1 MVSHR
6 DIKSQKLLVV
16 MPNWLGD
23 FVMATTFLN
32 SLRQL
37 EKIKNYSISVLV
49 RESWADLLKH
59 DSRVDD
65 VILYKRTGEH
75 SGFAGNVRLA
85 KALRK
90 HKFDSA
96 ILLVP
101 SFRSAAV
108 TLLANIPE
116 RIGFKG
122 DGRSLFLTH
131 NIPRPEKG
139 EMHFTEELHLLAKS
153 FDETYV
159 PYESLPSI
167 EYPGLYENNTHNYW
181 TVAIGS
187 TYGDAKC
194 WPIDRVADFL
204 VRMVRDN
211 KQSIALVGDSK
222 AAAHVADLKKK
233 TGLNWLDDFGDEA
246 GVVDFTGR
254 TTLIEISNILS
265 RSKMFIGNDS
275 GLMHLSAALGCPTVG
290 IFGSTSPAWTF
301 PKGRWTTAVA
311 VAGFSCSP
319 CFLKNCTHTEFCLET
334 ISAEDVYESA
344 HALIKE
350 AGEL

>member
-1 MVSHR
+1 MVAHQV
-6 DIKSQKLLVV
+6 KSQKLLVV

-32 SLRQL
+32 SLKQS
-37 EKIKNYSISVLV
+37 EKAKNYSITVLV
-49 RESWADLLKH
+49 RDSWADLLNH
-59 DSRVDD
+59 DSRVDE

-75 SGFAGNVRLA
+75 SGVTGSVRLA
-85 KALRK
+85 AALRK

-108 TLLANIPE
+108 TMLANIPE

-131 NIPRPEKG
+131 NVPRPNKG
-139 EMHFTEELHLLAKS
+139 EMHYTEELHLLVKS

-159 PYESLPSI
+159 ASDSLPSI
-167 EYPGLYENNTHNYW
+167 EYPGLSNNDHHNYW

-194 WPIDRVADFL
+194 WPIDRVADYL
-204 VRMVRDN
+204 VRIVRDSG
-211 KQSIALVGDSK
+211 QGVALVGDSK
-222 AAAHVADLKKK
+222 ASAHVDDLKRK
-233 TGLNWLDDFGDEA
+233 TGLRWLEDFGDEV
-246 GVVDFTGR
+246 GVVDFTGK
-254 TTLIEISNILS
+254 TTLIEIASILS
-265 RSKMFIGNDS
+265 KSKMFVGNDS

-290 IFGSTSPAWTF
+290 IFGSTSPAWTS
-301 PKGRWTTAVA
+301 PKGRWTKAVS
-311 VAGFSCSP
+311 VEGFPCSP
-319 CFLKNCTHTEFCLET
+319 CFLKNCTNAEFCLET
-334 ISAEDVYESA
+334 ITAEDVYDASQF
-344 HALIKE
+344 LIRKVE
-350 AGEL
+350 QL

>member
-1 MVSHR
+1 MVVHR
-6 DIKSQKLLVV
+6 DNKSQKLLVV

-32 SLRQL
+32 SLKHS
-37 EKIKNYSISVLV
+37 EKAKNYSISVLV
-49 RESWADLLKH
+49 RDSWADLLKH
-59 DSRVDD
+59 DSRVDE

-75 SGFAGNVRLA
+75 SGITGSIRLA
-85 KALRK
+85 SVLRK
-90 HKFDSA
+90 YKFDSA

-116 RIGFKG
+116 RIGFEG

-139 EMHFTEELHLLAKS
+139 EMHFTEELHLLVKS

-159 PYESLPSI
+159 PADSMPSV
-167 EYPGLYENNTHNYW
+167 EYPGLTNNDNHNYW

-194 WPIDRVADFL
+194 WPIDRVADYL
-204 VRMVRDN
+204 VRTVQESV
-211 KQSIALVGDSK
+211 QSVALVGDSK
-222 AAAHVADLKKK
+222 ASAHVDDLKRK
-233 TGLNWLDDFGDEA
+233 TGLRWLDVFGDEV
-246 GVVDFTGR
+246 GVVDFTGK
-254 TTLIEISNILS
+254 TTLIEIASILS
-265 RSKMFIGNDS
+265 KSKMFIGNDS

-290 IFGSTSPAWTF
+290 IFGSTSPAWTS
-301 PKGRWTTAVA
+301 PKGQWTKSVS
-311 VAGFSCSP
+311 VSGFSCSP
-319 CFLKNCTHTEFCLET
+319 CFLKNCTNTDFCLET
-334 ISAEDVYESA
+334 ITAEDVYEASLS
-344 HALIKE
+344 LIRE
-350 AGEL
+350 VEEL

>member
-1 MVSHR
+1 
-6 DIKSQKLLVV
+6 

-32 SLRQL
+32 SLKQS
-37 EKIKNYSISVLV
+37 EKAKNYSISVLI
-49 RESWADLLKH
+49 RDSWADLLQH
-59 DSRVDD
+59 DSRIDE

-75 SGFAGNVRLA
+75 SGITGNIRLA
-85 KALRK
+85 TALRT

-131 NIPRPEKG
+131 NVPRPEKG
-139 EMHFTEELHLLAKS
+139 EMHFTEELHLLVKS
-153 FDETYV
+153 FDETCV
-159 PYESLPSI
+159 TSDSLPSI
-167 EYPGLYENNTHNYW
+167 EYPGLHGNDADNYW

-194 WPIDRVADFL
+194 WPIARVADFL
-204 VRMVRDN
+204 ERMVRDN
-211 KQSIALVGDSK
+211 NQSIALVGDSK
-222 AAAHVADLKKK
+222 ASAHVDDLKRSA
-233 TGLNWLDDFGDEA
+233 GLNWLDDFGDEV

-254 TTLIEISNILS
+254 TTLIEIASILS
-265 RSKMFIGNDS
+265 KSKMFIGNDS

-290 IFGSTSPAWTF
+290 IFGSTSPAWTS
-301 PKGRWTTAVA
+301 PKGRWTTAVS

-319 CFLKNCTHTEFCLET
+319 CFLKNCTNAEFCLET

-344 HALIKE
+344 QTLIKE
-350 AGEL
+350 TGEV